1 MITLGCP
8 DCQIPFRDGVMN
20 CYKCGQHRSY
30 FVEMES
36 LPPTSDKDLRS
47 SKGADQ
53 QVLNST
59 RAMKLPATLD
69 DLLQAQNRT
78 THAVRALAITFVAA
92 PIITLAVVLGI
103 GIAAHSGNP
112 ALMILT
118 GIAGVVVSVGTLIV
132 AIDELRESKVS

>member
-1 MITLGCP
+1 MTTLGCP
-8 DCQIPFRDGVMN
+8 DCQIPLRDGVMN

-59 RAMKLPATLD
+59 RAIKLPATLD

-92 PIITLAVVLGI
+92 PIITLAVALGI
-103 GIAAHSGNP
+103 GIAVHSGSA
-112 ALMILT
+112 ALMIVT
-118 GIAGVVVSVGTLIV
+118 GVVGVVVSIGTLVV
-132 AIDELRESKVS
+132 AMNELIASKVS

>member
-1 MITLGCP
+1 
-8 DCQIPFRDGVMN
+8 
-20 CYKCGQHRSY
+20 
-30 FVEMES
+30 MES

-59 RAMKLPATLD
+59 RAIKLPATLD

-92 PIITLAVVLGI
+92 PIITLAVALGI
-103 GIAAHSGNP
+103 GIAVHSGSA
-112 ALMILT
+112 ALMIVT
-118 GIAGVVVSVGTLIV
+118 GVVGVVVSIGTLVV
-132 AIDELRESKVS
+132 AMNELIASKVS